1 LEKAKIHFWILIFY
15 FFLSISLYSESVRIQ
30 TTGKNQY
37 IALEDL
43 AQVFPELQI
52 TYHSAIL
59 ITEISG
65 NKNRIRVRSSSSFY
79 VLGDK
84 IIKIPLKTIYSKGK
98 NYLPPD
104 IVESILVN
112 LIPYE
117 VFYQYRENQLIL
129 EVQSKNSGSGFLP
142 IRAVVIDAGHGGK
155 DPGTSDSKGNQ
166 EKAIALKVAHG
177 LRKALRKEYPEM
189 VIYLTRDKD
198 FFVSLEDR
206 SQVANRLLKD
216 TKEAIFISL
225 HCNASLSDKPSG
237 YEIYFLSQTATTE
250 QARELA
256 FQENKI
262 LTSNYRQPIP
272 SIQAGMMSSL
282 VQRRSKNFADLLDF
296 QFNKSIGS
304 LIPSRGVK
312 KADFSVLRGSL
323 MPAVLIEMGYLSHPK
338 EAIYLNSTKVQNR
351 IIKSIVKG
359 IKAYG
364 EGKK

>member
-1 LEKAKIHFWILIFY
+1 MEKAKIHFWILTSF
-15 FFLSISLYSESVRIQ
+15 FFLSISLYSESVRLQ
-30 TTGKNQY
+30 TTGRNQY
-37 IALEDL
+37 IAIEDL
-43 AQVFPELQI
+43 SEIFPELQV
-52 TYHSAIL
+52 TYHNAIL

-65 NKNRIRVRSSSSFY
+65 NKNKIRVRSGSSFY
-79 VLGDK
+79 SLGDN
-84 IIKIPLKTIYSKGK
+84 IVKIPLKTIHSRGK

-129 EVQSKNSGSGFLP
+129 EVQSKNAGSGFLP

-166 EKAIALKVAHG
+166 EKEIVLKVALG
-177 LRKALRKEYPEM
+177 LKKMLRKEYPEM

-198 FFVSLEDR
+198 FFVPLEDR
-206 SQVANRLLKD
+206 SLIANRLLKD

-225 HCNASLSDKPSG
+225 HCNASLSNKPSG

-256 FQENKI
+256 IQENKI
-262 LTSNYRQPIP
+262 LTSNYKQPIP

-282 VQRRSKNFADLLDF
+282 VQRRSKNFADLLDIE
-296 QFNKSIGS
+296 FNQAIGS